1 MRLVLFVNKGASLD
15 AHRVGVQ
22 SSDEKTVTDVTAA
35 LADAGLAVTSM
46 RKFLELGAKGREVA
60 EAAVSNPAYA
70 RPADA
75 VVLRAPIYD
84 RCAFVDDGTR
94 AFGSAPAPCAHP
106 PPATAPPPAPRRPQ

>member
-15 AHRVGVQ
+15 AYRVGVQ

-84 RCAFVDDGTR
+84 RFVRKEDARATR
-94 AFGSAPAPCAHP
+94 GQRSRAYYVPTPC
-106 PPATAPPPAPRRPQ
+106 